1 MASKKVKDRGELKDY
16 SLRRK
21 GIMSTAVETPVTNT
35 ESVTPTSSSAAVTYS
50 TEAELDEALA
60 AEQQRLN
67 QLAEQQRFRNKRKD
81 LERLRA
87 ECSRL
92 QILDDQ
98 PCSSSVPSFSI
109 TSSSAT
115 QVSSVIS
122 SVMSTHV
129 TSNSLRNMRH
139 VQDSV
144 DELMRSNGLAVKD
157 KKSSEKSRRRQH
169 VESSSGSDDTDTDSS
184 SDESSKKRSKSKSKR
199 RHKSGKSKKLT
210 SNVPFPQRW
219 PETYLKLH
227 YVGKQKDHESLS
239 IAEFCAGFTTIIQ
252 RTKCTIEKEAR
263 IDLLRDL
270 MYFATIYPWSNVL
283 AFHGACIMEIEQGI
297 LKWGSDFHHLIH
309 TTLLMPSRSSSRS
322 TTGRTGRGGASS
334 TGGASSGG
342 GAVRFCPKYQRN
354 QCTFDRDHDGMF
366 RNQNCHLRH
375 ICAKCWLE
383 NKSFAAH
390 PESSSTCPLSVTSAP
405 ATSADA
411 VTEG

>member
-1 MASKKVKDRGELKDY
+1 MTTIEV
-16 SLRRK
+16 
-21 GIMSTAVETPVTNT
+21 TPVTST
-35 ESVTPTSSSAAVTYS
+35 EPINSTSSSVPGTYA
-50 TEAELDEALA
+50 TEGELDAALA
-60 AEQQRLN
+60 AEQQRLD
-67 QLAEQQRFRNKRKD
+67 QLAEQQRVRSKREN

-92 QILDDQ
+92 QILNDQ
-98 PCSSSVPSFSI
+98 PNTSPVSSSSI
-109 TSSSAT
+109 ASAATT
-115 QVSSVIS
+115 QVSNVVS
-122 SVMSTHV
+122 SVMSTNV
-129 TSNSLRNMRH
+129 TSNALRNMRH

-144 DELMRSNGLAVKD
+144 DCLMSKNGLAVKS
-157 KKSSEKSRRRQH
+157 KKSSEKPRRRQQ
-169 VESSSGSDDTDTDSS
+169 VESSSGSDDDTDSS
-184 SDESSKKRSKSKSKR
+184 SDESSRERSKSKR

-227 YVGKQKDHESLS
+227 YVGKPKDHESLS
-239 IAEFCAGFTTIIQ
+239 IAEFCAGFTTILQ

-263 IDLLRDL
+263 INLLRDL

-322 TTGRTGRGGASS
+322 TGGRTGRGAASS
-334 TGGASSGG
+334 AGGISSGS

-354 QCTFDRDHDGMF
+354 QCNFDRDHDGMF

-390 PESSSTCPLSVTSAP
+390 PESSPTCPLSVASTP
-405 ATSADA
+405 AAAADA
-411 VTEG
+411 DAEG